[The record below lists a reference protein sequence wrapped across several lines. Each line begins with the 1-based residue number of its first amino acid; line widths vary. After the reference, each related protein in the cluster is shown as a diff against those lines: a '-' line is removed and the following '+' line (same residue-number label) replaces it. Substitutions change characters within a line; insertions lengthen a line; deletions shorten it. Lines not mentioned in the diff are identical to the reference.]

1 MKEATNLCCWGLEHG
16 IPHLPENRPF
26 EIGNSW
32 HPKSGSKELLP
43 TSKPGAFG
51 LVLYSLNFPSH
62 KCRAGTTGHRRIQT
76 YSSVLTDLESGGS
89 SSIHRGGVS
98 SWLIWHLGDPG
109 VASQPPRL
117 LSPLTL
123 SMLLIWAVK
132 PPLLTGTLSPVPHS
146 GAQAGGLGGS
156 LLWWW
161 SWPEQA
167 LWELA
172 CLPCSLNWC
181 CLLLFSYPASCW
193 SCISTLTPAFPLPGV
208 PYTPPKI
215 PNNHTAAPLTPPW
228 CPGCQK
234 PLLIPSEQDV
244 FFCCPS
250 PCLLLVTTWH
260 ISYLS
265 IYSLYSLPW
274 M

>member
-1 MKEATNLCCWGLEHG
+1 MQSRYHWPQTDPDLFLCANWLGVWG
-16 IPHLPENRPF
+16 
-26 EIGNSW
+26 
-32 HPKSGSKELLP
+32 KLLDP
-43 TSKPGAFG
+43 QWGWW
-51 LVLYSLNFPSH
+51 VL
-62 KCRAGTTGHRRIQT
+62 
-76 YSSVLTDLESGGS
+76 GS
-89 SSIHRGGVS
+89 SGTWEAQEGCRYVWSG
-98 SWLIWHLGDPG
+98 G

-172 CLPCSLNWC
+172 CLPCSLNWL

-208 PYTPPKI
+208 PYTPPKL
-215 PNNHTAAPLTPPW
+215 PNNHTAAPPTPPW